1 MPGPAR
7 RRCRGPPRCPWPRCR
22 GWWAGGRSS
31 PRCPPTW
38 TPGPSPPSTPWTVS
52 WRRCRWRTSRCC
64 NVLMIVKY
72 TIRSIVCE
80 ASCHSVILSSCHSVI
95 PSSRHPIILSSCHQS
110 VFNIATNRRTNKQHH
125 ELQVCFADKNTK
137 HGDQVNIITRPYI
150 GSVCN
155 SVDLDS
161 NHSHSEQSGEHFFY
175 IWTLGSNS
183 VEIMECFLL

>member
-1 MPGPAR
+1 M
-7 RRCRGPPRCPWPRCR
+7 
-22 GWWAGGRSS
+22 
-31 PRCPPTW
+31 
-38 TPGPSPPSTPWTVS
+38 
-52 WRRCRWRTSRCC
+52 
-64 NVLMIVKY
+64 KY

-125 ELQVCFADKNTK
+125 ELLQVCFADKNTK
-137 HGDQVNIITRPYI
+137 HGDQVSIITRPYI

-183 VEIMECFLL
+183 VEIIRMFPTIVMKWNWEIRCVPCALVVWLKWCERRKREREDCR

>member
-1 MPGPAR
+1 MIMNIAQLMNIEIQKWKTAKKCCLLGLYNIIYH
-7 RRCRGPPRCPWPRCR
+7 
-22 GWWAGGRSS
+22 
-31 PRCPPTW
+31 
-38 TPGPSPPSTPWTVS
+38 TVNRLWS
-52 WRRCRWRTSRCC
+52 F
-64 NVLMIVKY
+64 
-72 TIRSIVCE
+72 
-80 ASCHSVILSSCHSVI
+80 LSFSHSVI
-95 PSSRHPIILSSCHQS
+95 PSSRHPILLSSCHQS

-175 IWTLGSNS
+175 IWTLGSSS
-183 VEIMECFLL
+183 VEIMECFLLK